1 MKTRKLLSL
10 ALALI
15 MALGMLA
22 ACGSSDPVDSGP
34 TATPGALPTPPSVT
48 PPPIIE
54 DTPTDSV
61 LLELGLDE
69 NLRFLE
75 TRKITVA
82 IFDRENDGGTPP
94 DDNVFSNWIKD
105 QVLEAH
111 NIEIEWVRIGRW
123 TGTDDYSRLFAANA
137 VPDVGYEYDFEIFM
151 RAFSEMG
158 GILDL
163 YPYMSEYSNIFPNL
177 FDLLGTEFIYWN
189 MDPETN
195 QTFAFPGKRMAYNIV
210 GTFIRE
216 DWLNTLGLDEPTT
229 IQEFEDCLV
238 AFRDNAELLLGENA
252 DRMIP
257 YMMTHDVRWNYR
269 PLLDGHFPSDLS
281 DRDIYVNGSLE
292 YLLTHPANKETIRTL
307 NKWYNM
313 GLLWYD
319 FGLYT
324 NETLGSIAD
333 DRIKQGHVGVFNGN
347 TDQPYRSGE
356 NSHQAKMQ
364 EFVGPDAAYI
374 AISPFPNDSGEVS
387 RLVSQ
392 DVDRF
397 IFLPHTNT
405 EPIASLLYL
414 DFITRREVREYL
426 QIGEEGINH
435 IVHDNGA
442 IEKLPATGE
451 WIQNSPD
458 NIDYTITINISN
470 AAPSLGD
477 PVREGLSAALAF
489 PGTDPKYI
497 AKTFEA
503 NQNPATTRTTPNFG
517 LGAIEAESGVIIDLN
532 TKRNNMFINAIV
544 AAPADFDAV
553 YDAGMQDLMASGLRA
568 AVDERIARWELYY
581 GDAEFISD

>member
-1 MKTRKLLSL
+1 MKTRRILPL

-15 MALGMLA
+15 LIVGMLA
-22 ACGSSDPVDSGP
+22 ACGADPADIGP
-34 TATPGALPTPPSVT
+34 TATPGALPTPPVVT

-82 IFDRENDGGTPP
+82 VFDRGNDGGSPP
-94 DDNVFSNWIKD
+94 DDNVFSNWIKE
-105 QVLEAH
+105 QVLETH

-137 VPDVGYEYDFEIFM
+137 VPDIGYEYDFEIFM

-158 GILDL
+158 GILDM
-163 YPYMSEYSNIFPNL
+163 YPYLSEYSNIFPHL
-177 FDLLGTEFIYWN
+177 FDFLGTEFIYWN

-195 QTFAFPGKRMAYNIV
+195 AVYAFPGKVMEVSPV
-210 GTFIRE
+210 GTFMRE
-216 DWLNTLGLDEPTT
+216 DWLDILGLDEPRT

-238 AFRDNAELLLGENA
+238 AFKDNAELLLGENA
-252 DRMIP
+252 DRMVP
-257 YMMTHDVRWNYR
+257 YMMSHDVRWQYR
-269 PLLDGHFPSDLS
+269 PLLDGYLPSGLS
-281 DRDIYVNGSLE
+281 ERDIYVNGSLE
-292 YLLTHPANKETIRTL
+292 QLLTHPANKETIRTL

-313 GLLWYD
+313 GLMWYD

-324 NETLGSIAD
+324 NETLGSIVD
-333 DRIKQGHVGVFNGN
+333 DRIRQGHVGAYNGN
-347 TDQPYRSGE
+347 IDAPYRGGE
-356 NSHQAKMQ
+356 NSHQAKLQ

-387 RLVSQ
+387 RLISQ
-392 DVDRF
+392 AVDRF
-397 IFLPHTNT
+397 IFFPSTNT
-405 EPIASLLYL
+405 EPIASLLYI

-435 IVHDNGA
+435 ILHDNGA
-442 IEKLPATGE
+442 VEKLPATGE

-458 NIDYTITINISN
+458 NIDYTITINVSN

-477 PVREGLSAALAF
+477 PLREGLSRALAF
-489 PGTDPKYI
+489 PGTDSAYV
-497 AKTFEA
+497 ARTFA
-503 NQNPATTRTTPNFG
+503 VNQDPATLRAMPNFS
-517 LGAIEAESGVIIDLN
+517 LGTIEAESGIIVDLN
-532 TKRNNMFINAIV
+532 TKRNNMFVNAIV

-581 GDAEFISD
+581 GDAEFISE